1 MQNAVNLVMAYLMK
15 IVAVAHATIDLIDRS
30 VDIAFRREVEDRV
43 YAIFYKCFV
52 YQRRIADIAVY
63 KGEGFSGN
71 AVEGGFISRIGQLVV
86 DNDLIAL

>member
-1 MQNAVNLVMAYLMK
+1 MAL
-15 IVAVAHATIDLIDRS
+15 
-30 VDIAFRREVEDRV
+30 RREVKDRV

-71 AVEGGFISRIGQLVV
+71 AVEGGFVSRISQLVV

>member
-1 MQNAVNLVMAYLMK
+1 MQNAVNLVRAYLMK
-15 IVAVAHATIDLIDRS
+15 IAAVAHATIDLIDRS

-43 YAIFYKCFV
+43 YAIFCKCFV

-71 AVEGGFISRIGQLVV
+71 AVEGGFVSRIGQLVV

>member
-43 YAIFYKCFV
+43 YDIFCKCFV

-71 AVEGGFISRIGQLVV
+71 AVEGGFVSRIGQLVV
-86 DNDLIAL
+86 ENDLIAL

>member
-71 AVEGGFISRIGQLVV
+71 AVEGGFVSRIGQLVV